1 MRCIWRRFAVLIA
14 LSLLEVQ
21 GQVKPSL
28 TLREITEKV
37 QVIRLAPR
45 FATAIRVPETISSVI
60 IGDPSK
66 FLAEHSDKEPS
77 LVVVKPIT
85 EEPCESNLLLI
96 TSRGQ
101 QISFVLKNVGATSD
115 SVDFAVRFRTAGSFL
130 VREIGLATNEVAGTE
145 LLRKVQMDEAPKSAN
160 RTGTANPLDA
170 LLERQMRTVL
180 PPLYGQR
187 SPSPEQKQ
195 DYVKAGVSEVI
206 DQGRQVLVLFS
217 VVNPQSQAIEL
228 LAPQIQLAGRVQS
241 GTLFKRRR
249 WGSSEQ
255 LAVKEFRLSRRRL
268 GAGER
273 ADGVAVFDRPNFKQ
287 SNEAVF
293 LQIAESGAVD
303 RPALAPIGFGVSSI
317 RKEVRSDE

>member
-1 MRCIWRRFAVLIA
+1 MRSICRRFTVLMA

-28 TLREITEKV
+28 TLREITDKV
-37 QVIRLAPR
+37 QVVRLAPR
-45 FATAIRVPETISSVI
+45 FATAIRVPDAISSVI
-60 IGDPSK
+60 IGDPAK

-85 EEPCESNLLLI
+85 QDPCESNLLLI
-96 TSRGQ
+96 TSHGQ
-101 QISFVLKNVGATSD
+101 QISLMLKNVGATSG
-115 SVDFAVRFRTAGSFL
+115 SVDFAVRFRTTGSFL
-130 VREIGLATNEVAGTE
+130 VHEIGHGTSEVARTE
-145 LLRKVQMDEAPKSAN
+145 PLRKVGMDEAPKSAN
-160 RTGTANPLDA
+160 RTGTANPLDV
-170 LLERQMRTVL
+170 LLERQRRTVL

-187 SPSPEQKQ
+187 SPSPEEKH

-228 LAPQIQLAGRVQS
+228 LAPQIQLAGRIQS

-317 RKEVRSDE
+317 RKEVRGDE

>member
-1 MRCIWRRFAVLIA
+1 MRCIWRRFTVLIA

-85 EEPCESNLLLI
+85 EDPCESNLLLI

-101 QISFVLKNVGATSD
+101 QISFVLKNVGATNG
-115 SVDFAVRFRTAGSFL
+115 SVDFALRFRTAGSFL
-130 VREIGLATNEVAGTE
+130 VQEIGHSTSEVAGTE
-145 LLRKVQMDEAPKSAN
+145 PLRKVEMDEALKPAN
-160 RTGTANPLDA
+160 RTRTANPLDA
-170 LLERQMRTVL
+170 LLERQRRTVL

-195 DYVKAGVSEVI
+195 DYVQAGVSEVI

-217 VVNPQSQAIEL
+217 VVNPQSQAIEIL
-228 LAPQIQLAGRVQS
+228 SPQIQLAGRIQS

-255 LAVKEFRLSRRRL
+255 LAVKEFRLSSRRL

-317 RKEVRSDE
+317 RKEVRGDE

>member
-1 MRCIWRRFAVLIA
+1 MRCIWTRFTVLMA
-14 LSLLEVQ
+14 MSLLEVQ

-85 EEPCESNLLLI
+85 EDPCESNLLLI

-101 QISFVLKNVGATSD
+101 QISFVLKNVGATNG

-130 VREIGLATNEVAGTE
+130 VHEIGHATNEVAGTE
-145 LLRKVQMDEAPKSAN
+145 PLRKVQMDEAPKSAT

-170 LLERQMRTVL
+170 LLERQRRTIL

-206 DQGRQVLVLFS
+206 DQGQQVLVLFS
-217 VVNPQSQAIEL
+217 VVNPQSLAIEL
-228 LAPQIQLAGRVQS
+228 LAPQIQLAGCIQS

-317 RKEVRSDE
+317 RKEVRGDE

>member
-1 MRCIWRRFAVLIA
+1 MRPIWRRFTALMV

-85 EEPCESNLLLI
+85 EDPCESNLLLI
-96 TSRGQ
+96 TSRGH
-101 QISFVLKNVGATSD
+101 QISFFLKNVGAASG

-130 VREIGLATNEVAGTE
+130 VQETGHGTLEVAGTE
-145 LLRKVQMDEAPKSAN
+145 PLRKVQIEEAPKSAN
-160 RTGTANPLDA
+160 QIGPANPLDA
-170 LLERQMRTVL
+170 LLDRQMRTVL

-187 SPSPEQKQ
+187 SPTPEEKQ

-228 LAPQIQLAGRVQS
+228 LAPQIQLAGRIQS

-317 RKEVRSDE
+317 RKEVRGDE